1 MFRNYLKVAFRN
13 IFKYK
18 TYSFIN
24 IIGLSVGI
32 AACILILLFV
42 NDELSF
48 DKNNV
53 NYDKIFRVHTNAS
66 LSGREINIALSPHS
80 LGKALLKDFPEVTAF
95 TRLMPSRNMLIR
107 YKHNVFIETNFFW
120 ADSGT
125 FSVFTIPFIKGNPKT
140 ALRDPHTVVLTE
152 SLAKKYFGDEDPM
165 GKIMNFEDWTP
176 YTVRGV
182 VKDCPRNAHWHYD
195 MFASMSSLGIDST
208 EQWLGNNLYTYIL
221 LNKASSI
228 NSLQAKLEDFTRKH
242 VSKNI
247 FEIFGVTYDQ
257 MMQSGNKYEF
267 EFQPLTDIHL
277 KSHLDYEIEPNSDIK
292 YVYIFS
298 MIAVFILILAC
309 INFMNL
315 ATARASLRTK
325 EVGVRKV
332 LGSNKKQL
340 ITQFLFESILLSG
353 FAVIIAV
360 VLSEMLLPLF
370 NDITGRHL
378 ETAYFSNFEAIPAVV
393 FSILFI
399 GFLAGSYP
407 AFFLSSF
414 KPVAVLGSK
423 ISIFKNSWLRN
434 GLVVFQFA
442 ISIILI
448 IGTLVVYLQMRYIQ
462 NIKLGFDKDHILVIQ
477 RAWALEN
484 QAKTFKDELVKNAAI
499 VSASNSDNMPG
510 QLFSQNLYR
519 TEGADTKQHIVSA
532 MAADYDFA
540 RTMGIEMSQGR
551 YFSRNYP
558 SDTMSVVINE
568 TAAKI
573 MGIKDPIG
581 KRIISVGNPDPART
595 KFTIIGVMK
604 DFHYESLHQKIRPLI
619 MFLNRGQTAFLP
631 IRLRTTDFAGN
642 ISLIEKLWK
651 KFVPDKPLE
660 FYFLNDNFDQLYR
673 AEHKTSQIFTTFS
686 IISIF
691 IACLGLLGLASF
703 TAERRTKEIG
713 IRKVMGASTT
723 GIIFLLSKEFIK
735 WVLIANIIAWP
746 IAFYIMTNWLEDF
759 AYRINFPYWILFASA
774 LIAMLIAIITVIS
787 QALKAANSN
796 PVNSLKYE

>member
-1 MFRNYLKVAFRN
+1 
-13 IFKYK
+13 
-18 TYSFIN
+18 
-24 IIGLSVGI
+24 
-32 AACILILLFV
+32 
-42 NDELSF
+42 
-48 DKNNV
+48 
-53 NYDKIFRVHTNAS
+53 
-66 LSGREINIALSPHS
+66 
-80 LGKALLKDFPEVTAF
+80 
-95 TRLMPSRNMLIR
+95 MLIR

-125 FSVFTIPFIKGNPKT
+125 FKVFTIPFIKGNPDK
-140 ALRDPHTVVLTE
+140 ALSEPHTVVLTE

-165 GKIMNFEDWTP
+165 DKVMNFEDWTP

-182 VKDCPRNAHWHYD
+182 VKDCPQNAHWHYD

-221 LNKASSI
+221 LNKAASI
-228 NSLQAKLEDFTRKH
+228 NNLKAKLGDFTSKH

-257 MMQSGNKYEF
+257 MMKAGDKYEF

-277 KSHLDYEIEPNSDIK
+277 KSHIDYEIEPNSDIK

-298 MIAVFILILAC
+298 MIAIFILILAC

-340 ITQFLFESILLSG
+340 IIQFLFESILLSG

-370 NDITGRHL
+370 NTITGRHL
-378 ETAYFSNFEAIPAVV
+378 ETAYLSNFEAIPAVI
-393 FSILFI
+393 FSILII

-414 KPVAVLGSK
+414 KPAAVLGSK
-423 ISIFKNSWLRN
+423 VSIFKNSWLRS

-448 IGTLVVYLQMRYIQ
+448 IGTLIVYLQMRYIQ

-484 QAKTFKDELVKNAAI
+484 QAKTFKDELVKNTSI

-519 TEGADTKQHIVSA
+519 TEGADTKQHIVA
-532 MAADYDFA
+532 VMAADYDYA
-540 RTMGIEMSQGR
+540 RTMGIEISQGR
-551 YFSRNYP
+551 YFSRDYP

-581 KRIISVGNPDPART
+581 KRIISVGNPDPARST
-595 KFTIIGVMK
+595 FTIIGIMK

-619 MFLNRGQTAFLP
+619 MLLNRGQTAFLP
-631 IRLRTTDFAGN
+631 IRLRTADFSGS

-651 KFVPDKPLE
+651 KFVPDKPIE

-774 LIAMLIAIITVIS
+774 LIAMFIAIITVIS

>member
-18 TYSFIN
+18 VYSFIN

-53 NYDKIFRVHTNAS
+53 NYDKIYRVHTNAS
-66 LSGREINIALSPHS
+66 LSGREINIALSPQP
-80 LGKALLKDFPEVTAF
+80 LGKALMKDFPEVTAF

-125 FSVFTIPFIKGNPKT
+125 FKVFTIPFIKGNPDK
-140 ALRDPHTVVLTE
+140 ALSEPHTVVLTE

-165 GKIMNFEDWTP
+165 DKVMNFEDWTP

-182 VKDCPRNAHWHYD
+182 VKDCPQNAHWHYD

-221 LNKASSI
+221 LNKAASI
-228 NSLQAKLEDFTRKH
+228 NNLKAKLGDFTSKH

-257 MMQSGNKYEF
+257 MMKAGDKYEF

-277 KSHLDYEIEPNSDIK
+277 KSHIDYEIEPNSDIK

-298 MIAVFILILAC
+298 MIAIFILILAC

-340 ITQFLFESILLSG
+340 IIQFLFESILLSG

-370 NDITGRHL
+370 NTITGRHL
-378 ETAYFSNFEAIPAVV
+378 ETAYLSNFEAIPAVI
-393 FSILFI
+393 FSILII

-414 KPVAVLGSK
+414 KPAAVLGSK
-423 ISIFKNSWLRN
+423 VSIFKNSWLRS

-448 IGTLVVYLQMRYIQ
+448 IGTLIVYLQMRYIQ

-484 QAKTFKDELVKNAAI
+484 QAKTFKDELVKNTSI

-519 TEGADTKQHIVSA
+519 TEGADTKQHIVA
-532 MAADYDFA
+532 VMAADYDYA
-540 RTMGIEMSQGR
+540 RTMGIEISQGR
-551 YFSRNYP
+551 YFSRDYP

-581 KRIISVGNPDPART
+581 KRIISVGNPDPARST
-595 KFTIIGVMK
+595 FTIIGIMK

-619 MFLNRGQTAFLP
+619 MLLNRGQTAFLP
-631 IRLRTTDFAGN
+631 IRLRTADFSGS

-651 KFVPDKPLE
+651 KFVPDKPIE

-774 LIAMLIAIITVIS
+774 LIAMFIAIITVIS